1 MISGFS
7 LSQMAIDRL
16 IAVRFPLAARRLC
29 TASRAKIT
37 IGITYTVSMVVN
49 LHIFFIYKYTTKGK

>member
-1 MISGFS
+1 
-7 LSQMAIDRL
+7 MAIDRL

-49 LHIFFIYKYTTKGK
+49 LHIFFIYKYTTKGKVI